1 MKTIGKSE
9 KASQEMECS
18 VCYSSTAK
26 CQLVCGHQF
35 CHGCVKEWYQKCEDC
50 PTCPMCRGNL
60 YFRGMRKHVEK
71 WDKEAEEAHRAH
83 VWEECVET
91 VLDYGDE
98 DDLFVMEERFNILK
112 DTVWLD
118 TDIILDEAIVLSK
131 DSEPPE
137 YWETKSWDTLLFVSK
152 HGFRRSYDSAR
163 RNWLLV

>member
-1 MKTIGKSE
+1 MKPIGKSE
-9 KASQEMECS
+9 KTSQEMECS

-60 YFRGMRKHVEK
+60 YFRGMRKHVDK

-112 DTVWLD
+112 DTAWLD